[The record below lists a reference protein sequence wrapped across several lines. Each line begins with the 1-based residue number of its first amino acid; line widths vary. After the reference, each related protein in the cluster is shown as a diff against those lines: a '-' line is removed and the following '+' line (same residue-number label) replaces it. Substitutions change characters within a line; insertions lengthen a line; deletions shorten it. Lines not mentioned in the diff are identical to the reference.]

1 MSTLTSKKAEVVDA
15 HRLVLIHRGPD
26 AQPVALELGDTR
38 RAGAMGKAVAA
49 VRTRDGGSRD
59 QEARDDRLGHGGRAE
74 KRGSSGRWD
83 ANAKRPLCKRN
94 EGRGKI
100 VLLHQFFSPI
110 SPEII
115 K

>member
-49 VRTRDGGSRD
+49 VRMRDGGSRD
-59 QEARDDRLGHGGRAE
+59 QEARDDRLGHGGRVE
-74 KRGSSGRWD
+74 KRGEQWPVGR
-83 ANAKRPLCKRN
+83 KCKAPA
-94 EGRGKI
+94 
-100 VLLHQFFSPI
+100 L
-110 SPEII
+110 
-115 K
+115 